1 MLGFNCWHVP
11 AVRLA
16 LPRAPKST
24 TLVRVPLKFT
34 KTLFSVGVQKSST
47 TYWGGGGGINKI
59 RRKMHFLNIT

>member
-24 TLVRVPLKFT
+24 TLVRVHL
-34 KTLFSVGVQKSST
+34 
-47 TYWGGGGGINKI
+47 
-59 RRKMHFLNIT
+59 